1 MGSEADY
8 YDDYGIDYSAYD
20 DQLGAVGDFLSDL
33 NPEFLATVSADLIV
47 SYIEGASPAEV
58 ENILNN
64 STLLRNLPPE
74 TIGELLRK
82 LPDETILQVVN
93 SKGVLDLFNKTTETS
108 PGIIE
113 IQKMLAP
120 VIIKNLDADIL
131 ASLPLPLIKSHL
143 NIEPALLE
151 LFRESDKLET
161 LIKRQP
167 GILQEISFDFI
178 AQILMEHPDVER
190 MISDGVIMA
199 LLEASPTIIDKFP
212 ISFLKNIARDRP
224 WLVAKFPTE
233 TIGSLATR
241 HEVLFDLGDKEL
253 MELLNYRPSI
263 LNILIDLP
271 ADVLLRFLRART
283 NLLDI
288 LPEVAEEYLQKLIQ
302 DETFLRKM
310 SPELLADM
318 ARHQTVRQFLDKR
331 VLVTILRAH
340 PALPAI
346 IPAPDIAQFLPLLA
360 DPWFRIRLPCATI
373 SALSESLDFIKVIP
387 AEILEIIVT
396 SKRMLSCVPVKNLEM
411 LLSHEI
417 GLSRVSIFSLL
428 TSFSRLPSEKLS
440 LKLIRLILM
449 EQVILNTIDNMVC
462 VEVPFEVDINF
473 RTRLPVR
480 SIQMKPL

>member
-8 YDDYGIDYSAYD
+8 YDDYGFDYSAYD

-47 SYIEGASPAEV
+47 SYIEGASPEEV

-64 STLLRNLPPE
+64 STLLRNLPPD

-108 PGIIE
+108 PGIID

-224 WLVAKFPTE
+224 WLVAEFPTE

-263 LNILIDLP
+263 LNILVDLP

-288 LPEVAEEYLQKLIQ
+288 LPETAEEYLQKLIQ

-318 ARHQTVRQFLDKR
+318 ARHETVRQFLDKR

-360 DPWFRIRLPCATI
+360 DPWFRTRASNEP
-373 SALSESLDFIKVIP
+373 
-387 AEILEIIVT
+387 
-396 SKRMLSCVPVKNLEM
+396 
-411 LLSHEI
+411 
-417 GLSRVSIFSLL
+417 SR
-428 TSFSRLPSEKLS
+428 S
-440 LKLIRLILM
+440 LKFHNHG
-449 EQVILNTIDNMVC
+449 EG
-462 VEVPFEVDINF
+462 PY
-473 RTRLPVR
+473 
-480 SIQMKPL
+480 